1 MKHNNDSGFT
11 LVEVILA
18 LAILTIIIVAFLSL
32 FTTGLLG
39 VFAAGD
45 KGIAYS
51 EAQADIES
59 RIGTKE
65 ALATDDLVLVFDGE
79 SHSIQGGLVESYQ
92 SEGDRSSTLETFI
105 PLVPTILLQPS
116 VKLEGYQEPTTITV
130 TGFNTSF
137 QSANTVVDIYDKEGL
152 TQLFGPIIPSVI
164 SATEATFTMPENLIN
179 ATGYYIVRT
188 TTTLSG
194 EADEISRAK
203 YVVEQPGLMAIGDSS
218 LYVSENG
225 SYWLNR
231 PSSTLDTFPTFTTL
245 NGACFGNNRYVV
257 VGNSGQILISADQ
270 DSWSTASA
278 GIFNLND
285 IAWSGSLNKYYVA
298 GDNGS
303 LYYSANGTT
312 WTSVS
317 LDTTNTLNG
326 VAISGG
332 GFITAVGEGGSI
344 LTSNGGTSWTYHSD
358 IVGNN
363 LNSVTTNYDAEG
375 LNNLF
380 LAVGDDGCIVTSID
394 GNSWSISNVFEG
406 NENLNSVFHN
416 NNKFVI
422 VGDSGR
428 IIVYDLLSDSWTFT
442 NVGTAN
448 LLGVYGSGGSFVAVG
463 ENSTILT
470 TNDANS
476 WATYNGTLSGNFKGV
491 TGK

>member
-1 MKHNNDSGFT
+1 MKTNNSSGFT
-11 LVEVILA
+11 LIEVILS

-32 FTTGLLG
+32 FTAGLLG

-45 KGIAYS
+45 KGVAYN
-51 EAQADIES
+51 EAQADVES

-65 ALATDDLVLVFDGE
+65 ALASDDLVLVFDGE

-116 VKLEGYQEPTTITV
+116 VKLEGYEEPTTVTI

-137 QSANTVVDIYDKEGL
+137 QSANTIVDIYDKEGAVK
-152 TQLFGPIIPSVI
+152 LFGPITPSVI

-194 EADEISRAK
+194 EADELSRAK
-203 YVVEQPGLMAIGDSS
+203 YVVEQPGLIAIGDGC

-231 PSSTLDTFPTFTTL
+231 PASTLDSFPIFTIL
-245 NGACFGNNRYVV
+245 NGACFGNNRYVA
-257 VGNSGQILISADQ
+257 VGNNGQILISADQ
-270 DSWSTASA
+270 NSWTTTTA
-278 GIFNLND
+278 GVFTLND
-285 IAWSGSLNKYYVA
+285 IAWSGSLSKYYAA

-303 LYYSANGTT
+303 LYYSTNGTT
-312 WTSVS
+312 WTSIS
-317 LDTTNTLNG
+317 LDTLSALNG
-326 VAISGG
+326 IAISGG
-332 GFITAVGEGGSI
+332 GFITLVGDNGSI
-344 LTSNGGTSWTYHSD
+344 ITSNGGTSWTYQPN
-358 IVGNN
+358 IVENN
-363 LNSVTTNYDAEG
+363 LNSVATNYDLEG

-380 LAVGDDGCIVTSID
+380 IAVGDGGSILTSID
-394 GNSWSISNVFEG
+394 GSSWSIFSGFDG

-428 IIVYDLLSDSWTFT
+428 IIIYDVLSDSWTYT
-442 NVGTAN
+442 SVGTAN
-448 LLGVYGSGGSFVAVG
+448 LNGVYGSGGSFVAVG
-463 ENSTILT
+463 DNSTILKAT
-470 TNDANS
+470 DAVS
-476 WATYNGTLSGNFKGV
+476 WTSYSGTVNGNFKAV